1 MPRRQQA
8 DSLSQVPSTDTAHMF
23 KCATSAVVP
32 ARRSRTLGLMLLAAF
47 MLVPTAAAPV
57 VQAAGVGAQRVGEE
71 NMTVCV
77 DKCVGGRGCKTYIIE
92 FDECFSPLKL
102 WPGDEQW
109 GEFDIKVSNEFIAL
123 VMFHHQL
130 LSGQAGGHARTV
142 SSP

>member
-1 MPRRQQA
+1 
-8 DSLSQVPSTDTAHMF
+8 LSQVPSTDTAHMF
-23 KCATSAVVP
+23 KCATSAAVP
-32 ARRSRTLGLMLLAAF
+32 VRRSRTLGLMLLAAF
-47 MLVPTAAAPV
+47 MLVPT
-57 VQAAGVGAQRVGEE
+57 AAGVGAQRVGEE

-92 FDECFSPLKL
+92 FDKCFSPPKL

-123 VMFHHQL
+123 VMYIYHIIICCSL
-130 LSGQAGGHARTV
+130 GKLMYARTM